1 MKGLV
6 HRDARPRQHHILVQL
21 QRQYLQLRE
30 ATLGGEIVIVYV
42 LWYNMLIDIPTNIQ
56 LHVQLKLFFM

>member
-42 LWYNMLIDIPTNIQ
+42 L
-56 LHVQLKLFFM
+56 